1 MIDDGMNVP
10 TMEAY
15 AVVVVEYGD
24 SVDGK
29 GRVAAVYGRRVDA
42 QKAMREMAE
51 RYKADLGL
59 DSIEIFEDSASVG
72 HKDGRGCE
80 YLVQEI
86 LVPVG

>member
-1 MIDDGMNVP
+1 MINDSMNGP

-15 AVVVVEYGD
+15 AVVAVEYGD

-29 GRVAAVYGRRVDA
+29 GRVAAVCGKRVEA
-42 QKAMREMAE
+42 RNTMREMAE
-51 RYKADLGL
+51 RYKEELVL
-59 DSIEIFEDSASVG
+59 DFIEILDDSASVG
-72 HKDGRGCE
+72 SRDECGCE